1 MLLMDPASLAGE
13 NDSAPVLAPVPGLLA
28 RVSGSLERVSGAVDG
43 GGGEPSDA
51 AAAVAVAVAAD
62 TDVVVV
68 APVAGETAGG
78 VDGSEEEEEGEEGD
92 EEEDGAAVLW
102 RSLRIHSVPG
112 SSLGTKKK
120 NGATA
125 AVIRA
130 GRRTPS
136 HHAPT
141 HVADSGPTS
150 SGAWPRVTHTSRK
163 TPPRRNPMA
172 GPSAERAYRVP
183 M

>member
-1 MLLMDPASLAGE
+1 MEASRFVKGF
-13 NDSAPVLAPVPGLLA
+13 
-28 RVSGSLERVSGAVDG
+28 LERVISAW
-43 GGGEPSDA
+43 SDSYEEE
-51 AAAVAVAVAAD
+51 D
-62 TDVVVV
+62 IF
-68 APVAGETAGG
+68 AGG